1 MYLCMHAC
9 QFELCWHVLL
19 TPLLH
24 VINRLGTFKAS
35 SYIQYRPL
43 GPGSWCV
50 DKAEA
55 ASLLGDSSVAQAL
68 KA

>member
-1 MYLCMHAC
+1 
-9 QFELCWHVLL
+9 VLL